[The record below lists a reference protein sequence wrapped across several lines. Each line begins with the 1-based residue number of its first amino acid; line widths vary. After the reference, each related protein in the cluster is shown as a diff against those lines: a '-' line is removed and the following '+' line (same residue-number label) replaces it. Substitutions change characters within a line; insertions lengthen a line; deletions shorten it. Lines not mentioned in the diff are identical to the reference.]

1 MEHTRKVIAV
11 CLSPIAG
18 AVAADTTVAVAAGAA
33 AGATAAGR
41 NSVAPNPVSTHNAPE
56 SPLNAHP
63 VLCSQAR
70 HPVVKTNIALP

>member
-1 MEHTRKVIAV
+1 MNMEHTRKVIAV

-18 AVAADTTVAVAAGAA
+18 AVAADTTVAAGA
-33 AGATAAGR
+33 AAGR